1 MAKPRVFVSSTFY
14 DLKHIRSSLD
24 IFIES
29 LGFEPILS
37 EKGDIAY
44 SPDHPL
50 DESCYREVQTADIF
64 VLIIGGRYGSEA
76 SGTEKKPNPQFF
88 DKYESITKMEYES
101 AVQKDLPSYI
111 LIETNVYAEYR
122 TFLRNKENTNIVYAH
137 VDSSNIFRLI
147 EEILSKPRNNPI
159 FTFERFSQIEA
170 WLREQWAGLF
180 REYLNRRSQQQ
191 QIAALSAQVDELREI
206 GETMRRYLEAIVPKV
221 VDPKEGKALV
231 KTENAR
237 LIQANTFKKLER
249 NEVFDILNSHRDRR
263 VPSREFRNIVLKAKT
278 FADLLKV
285 VDPVM
290 RRGIVKLIQ
299 SSNVFRNE
307 ADELLSILGLEPL
320 PESLEDFV
328 WGDGRSEVATSK
340 SP

>member
-24 IFIES
+24 IFIEG

-44 SPDHPL
+44 SPDYPL

-76 SGTEKKPNPQFF
+76 SGTEKRPNPQFF

-101 AVQKDLPSYI
+101 ALQKDLPTYI
-111 LIETNVYAEYR
+111 LIEKNVHAEYH

-159 FTFERFSQIEA
+159 FTFERFSEIEA

-180 REYLNRRSQQQ
+180 PEYLNRRSQQQ
-191 QIAALSAQVDELREI
+191 QIAALSAQVGELREI

-231 KTENAR
+231 KTENER
-237 LIQANTFKKLER
+237 LKEAQKLRMIETNFFWGVLR
-249 NEVFDILNSHRDRR
+249 SHYRRSGVRKEQFSDLALN
-263 VPSREFRNIVLKAKT
+263 AKS
-278 FADLLKV
+278 FGDLLKQL
-285 VDPVM
+285 DPDV
-290 RRGIVKLIQ
+290 RHETLIMLTD
-299 SSNVFRNE
+299 E
-307 ADELLSILGLEPL
+307 ALRESANELLSLLGLEPL
-320 PESLEDFV
+320 PKTPADTITEML
-328 WGDGRSEVATSK
+328 
-340 SP
+340 